1 MGSIINKDILEEI
14 IDTVNNSICIK
25 NDILEVMEIYFQ
37 KYLLPCELRYM

>member
-1 MGSIINKDILEEI
+1 MESIINKDILKEI
-14 IDTVNNSICIK
+14 IYNVNNCICIK